1 VDRGP
6 LVDVLLRLSVLATE
20 LPDLWELDINPLWIN
35 ANGVLAVDAR
45 VRLRPTTQAAVP
57 PAILPYPAELEEK
70 VQLSS
75 RELLIRPIRPED
87 GLGLQQFYAGASA
100 QDLRLR
106 FFAARREVP
115 LTELARYSQIDY
127 DREMTFVAVA
137 ADGLSPD
144 LLGEV
149 RAVCDPD
156 RVRAE
161 FAIQVATAWQGRGLG
176 RALLAQMI
184 KHLATQGVESVE
196 GTCMAENR
204 QMIELAR
211 SLGFEVEP
219 TGQDGLLEL
228 RLAPQRPNGSKA
240 QS

>member
-1 VDRGP
+1 
-6 LVDVLLRLSVLATE
+6 
-20 LPDLWELDINPLWIN
+20 
-35 ANGVLAVDAR
+35 VLAVDAR
-45 VRLRPTTQAAVP
+45 VRLRPATQAAVP
-57 PAILPYPAELEEK
+57 PAILPYPAELEET

-87 GLGLQQFYAGASA
+87 GLGLQQFYAGASP

-127 DREMTFVAVA
+127 DREMTLVAVS
-137 ADGLSPD
+137 ADGLSPE

-149 RAVCDPD
+149 RAMCDPD
-156 RVRAE
+156 RLRAE
-161 FAIQVATAWQGRGLG
+161 FAIQVTTDWQGRGLG
-176 RALLAQMI
+176 RALLAKMI
-184 KHLATQGVESVE
+184 THLAAQGVGSVE

-204 QMIELAR
+204 SMIELAR
-211 SLGFEVEP
+211 SLGFKVEP

-228 RLAPQRPNGSKA
+228 SLALPTGPA
-240 QS
+240 QGGKPVSS